1 MDVNRKR
8 RLWGSYLGVG
18 LAVVLLPGVKFHVAG
33 TMSVLLAFV
42 LADLIYTVVN
52 QLISAWPSDD
62 VRETPSV
69 ILLVLG
75 VVGVF
80 QDSLVWLLISWATG
94 QLGLQLGV
102 SGYGTALLAGLIS
115 RAVVLAVMALPR
127 RGARRDRAVC
137 DTREG
142 GGRHARM

>member
-1 MDVNRKR
+1 M
-8 RLWGSYLGVG
+8 
-18 LAVVLLPGVKFHVAG
+18 VLLPGVKFHVSGAV
-33 TMSVLLAFV
+33 SVLVAFV

-52 QLISAWPSDD
+52 QLISAWPSDN
-62 VRETPSV
+62 VRDTPSV
-69 ILLVLG
+69 VLLLLA

-80 QDSLVWLLISWATG
+80 EDSLVWLLISWATG

-115 RAVVLAVMALPR
+115 RTVVLALMALPR
-127 RGARRDRAVC
+127 RGARRDRAAR